1 MTKIIASYNMKGVS
15 VHISMDF
22 LAISHVSNITI
33 EVNSYNTFTFIFTNG
48 TVHKY
53 THTNTHTRAHAYT
66 HNYMIHNYKCIL
78 TQFSPC

>member
-1 MTKIIASYNMKGVS
+1 MKGVS
-15 VHISMDF
+15 VHVSMDY

-53 THTNTHTRAHAYT
+53 THKHTQLHDT
-66 HNYMIHNYKCIL
+66 
-78 TQFSPC
+78 